1 MDVDAIID
9 RDTFDDLKEMMGADF
24 VGEIIATYNEETAA
38 LVEQL
43 RQALADQDAAT
54 FGRCAHSIK
63 SSSASLGALAFAE
76 QARELELMGKA
87 GDLSGAGP
95 RVERLAADFALVRR
109 SLEELRDES

>member
-9 RDTFDDLKEMMGADF
+9 GATFADLKDMMGADF
-24 VGEIIATYNEETAA
+24 VGEIIDTYNEETAA

-43 RQALADQDAAT
+43 RQALAAQDAAT

-63 SSSASLGALAFAE
+63 SSSASLGALNLAE

-95 RVERLAADFALVRR
+95 RVERLTADFALVSR

>member
-9 RDTFDDLKEMMGADF
+9 GDTFDDLKDMMGADF
-24 VGEIIATYNEETAA
+24 VGEIIDTYNEETAE

-43 RQALADQDAAT
+43 QQALAAQDTAT
-54 FGRCAHSIK
+54 FARCAHSIK
-63 SSSASLGALAFAE
+63 SSSASLGALVFAD
-76 QARELELMGKA
+76 QARELELTGKA

-109 SLEELRDES
+109 SLEELRDGP

>member
-1 MDVDAIID
+1 MGIHAIID
-9 RDTFDDLKEMMGADF
+9 GATFDDLKDTMGADF
-24 VGEIIATYNEETAA
+24 VGEIIDTYNEETAA

-43 RQALADQDAAT
+43 RQALAALDPTT

-87 GDLSGAGP
+87 GDLSNAGP
-95 RVERLAADFALVRR
+95 RVERFAADFALVRR
-109 SLEELRDES
+109 SLEELRDGS

>member
-9 RDTFDDLKEMMGADF
+9 GATFDDLKDMMGADF
-24 VGEIIATYNEETAA
+24 VGEIIDTYTEETAE

-43 RQALADQDAAT
+43 QQALVAQDTAT
-54 FGRCAHSIK
+54 FARCAHSIK
-63 SSSASLGALAFAE
+63 SSSASLGALAFAD
-76 QARELELMGKA
+76 QARELELTGKA